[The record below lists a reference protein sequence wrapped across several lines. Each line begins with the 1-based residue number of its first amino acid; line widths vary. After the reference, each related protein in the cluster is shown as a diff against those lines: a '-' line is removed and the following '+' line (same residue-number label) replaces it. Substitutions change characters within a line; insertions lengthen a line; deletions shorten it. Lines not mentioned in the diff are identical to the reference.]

1 MDTDNK
7 KTDENEITSGETN
20 TLHNAGVDLSS
31 TVDEKA
37 IPKEEFVD
45 IDNAPIIGQDEDLK
59 KLGVEVTPIQNKEDL
74 SLLKEQMDKKE
85 LAKNAPVA
93 SVFKDEQNIKP
104 VVEAPKQEI
113 QTPKVEDLKKPEL
126 EKSESEISDLEN
138 EFNKTVGQTSTAIS
152 NKGSLNEKITSLEV
166 MLIKI
171 KEKLGFKK
179 KEVKEELESLKKVKE
194 DIEQDIASIK
204 ELEESKEKIEE
215 QLGKV
220 EAISGEIS
228 EIEKEVKEELKS

>member
-1 MDTDNK
+1 MNTDNK
-7 KTDENEITSGETN
+7 TGDENQITSGEN
-20 TLHNAGVDLSS
+20 STLHNAGVDVASS
-31 TVDEKA
+31 ADENL

-59 KLGVEVTPIQNKEDL
+59 KLGVEVAPTQNKEDL

-85 LAKNAPVA
+85 FAGSSVA

-104 VVEAPKQEI
+104 IVEASKQE
-113 QTPKVEDLKKPEL
+113 TPAPKPEVLKKPEP

-138 EFNKTVGQTSTAIS
+138 EFNKTVGQRPSS
-152 NKGSLNEKITSLEV
+152 SEKGNLNEKITSLEA

-194 DIEQDIASIK
+194 DIEEDIANIK
-204 ELEESKEKIEE
+204 ELEESKQKIEE
-215 QLGKV
+215 KLGKV

>member
-1 MDTDNK
+1 MNTDNK
-7 KTDENEITSGETN
+7 TGDENQITSGEN
-20 TLHNAGVDLSS
+20 STLHNAGVDVASGA
-31 TVDEKA
+31 DENL

-45 IDNAPIIGQDEDLK
+45 IDNAPILGQDEDLK
-59 KLGVEVTPIQNKEDL
+59 KLGVEVAPTQNKEDL

-85 LAKNAPVA
+85 LAGSSVA
-93 SVFKDEQNIKP
+93 SVFKDEQDLKP
-104 VVEAPKQEI
+104 VLEKPKQVPLNSEMVK
-113 QTPKVEDLKKPEL
+113 QSPSTKED
-126 EKSESEISDLEN
+126 SDISDLEN
-138 EFNKTVGQTSTAIS
+138 EFNKTVGQRPASS
-152 NKGSLNEKITSLEV
+152 GKGNLNEKITSLEA

-194 DIEQDIASIK
+194 DIEEDIANIK
-204 ELEESKEKIEE
+204 ELEESKQKIEE
-215 QLGKV
+215 KLGKV